1 MIESQIPAALT
12 FGDFFRARRIALGLT
27 LRTFSERFGY
37 DPGNI
42 SRLERNILPPSLD
55 DEKLAGYASA
65 LQVKRDSEDWVL
77 FHDLAHTAKGALP
90 KDLLKNPQILS
101 LLPAFYRTA
110 RGEKLNKNKIKN
122 LIRLLNTTNGNGK

>member
-1 MIESQIPAALT
+1 MTKSQVAAALT
-12 FGDFFRARRIALGLT
+12 FGDFFRTKRIALGLT

-65 LQVKRDSEDWVL
+65 LQIKRDGEDWVL
-77 FHDLAHTAKGALP
+77 FHDLAHTAKGQIPEDIMKEPNAISYLP
-90 KDLLKNPQILS
+90 LLFRTVRGKRLS
-101 LLPAFYRTA
+101 KKQLEEL
-110 RGEKLNKNKIKN
+110 IN
-122 LIRLLNTTNGNGK
+122 LINQR